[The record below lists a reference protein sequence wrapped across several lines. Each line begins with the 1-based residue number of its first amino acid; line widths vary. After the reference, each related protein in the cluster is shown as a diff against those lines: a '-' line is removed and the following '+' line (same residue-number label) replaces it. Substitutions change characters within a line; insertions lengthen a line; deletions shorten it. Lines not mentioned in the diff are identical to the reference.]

1 MSTQLDQAFDVEKE
15 EGSSFDTIPPGKYN
29 ADLVSAEVVSLKSG
43 KGQAVSLRWAI
54 YDGPHEGRWLFDQ
67 IIIQHDSPEAM
78 KFGRRKFKDV
88 CVACGITSP
97 ITDVAMLD
105 GKRATL
111 VVGIEKDDSGQYPDK
126 NRIRRVL
133 PYAPGANGQA
143 KDVSFND
150 EVPF

>member
-1 MSTQLDQAFDVEKE
+1 
-15 EGSSFDTIPPGKYN
+15 
-29 ADLVSAEVVSLKSG
+29 
-43 KGQAVSLRWAI
+43 
-54 YDGPHEGRWLFDQ
+54 
-67 IIIQHDSPEAM
+67 M

-97 ITDVAMLD
+97 ITDVAVLD

-111 VVGIEKDDSGQYPDK
+111 VVGIEKDESGQYPDK

-133 PYAPGANGQA
+133 AYAPGANGQA